1 MAAPH
6 SVIRD
11 ADTIDTPI
19 IDSNNRPNRAIDTQ
33 SNAQPDFQPRAR
45 DDINTNPN
53 PNPNPNSLTRLSL
66 IAMGAIVL
74 ETLCS
79 PMLFQ

>member
-1 MAAPH
+1 MPVG
-6 SVIRD
+6 SVVIYFTYFYD
-11 ADTIDTPI
+11 NP
-19 IDSNNRPNRAIDTQ
+19 
-33 SNAQPDFQPRAR
+33 
-45 DDINTNPN
+45 NPN